1 MEEVKQCFKCGR
13 IKPLSEFY
21 AHKQMRDGHLNK
33 CKECTKREI
42 RERRASH
49 PDRELDTRLSACARK
64 PTRKNAYMAVDAAI
78 RAGVISRPDRC
89 MGCGCP
95 DTEHRVEAHHSDYS
109 KPLEVIWL
117 CTPCHRAMDARRRA
131 HEERQ

>member
-1 MEEVKQCFKCGR
+1 MEEVKRCFKCGR

-21 AHKQMRDGHLNK
+21 AHKQMRDGRLNK
-33 CKECTKREI
+33 CKECTRRDT
-42 RERRASH
+42 RERRSCH
-49 PDRELDTRLSACARK
+49 PDKELETRLSACARN
-64 PTRKNAYMAVDAAI
+64 PTRKNAYMAVDAAV

-89 MGCGCP
+89 MGCGCS
-95 DTEHRVEAHHSDYS
+95 DTEHRIEAHHSDYS

-131 HEERQ
+131 QEEKA